1 MPIRFPQFYFR
12 IGFVLEFR
20 PLSAV
25 EIRGLLAWSLRAIEL
40 PSMASVDR
48 ETIATI
54 IRITGGN
61 FRLHNSGSR
70 NSLNYAYSKETL
82 RLKLPLKL
90 FAQTPV
96 QFAQCDTAMIA
107 KLALGQPAR
116 FKLSRTNS
124 AICSRLRRFL
134 RG

>member
-20 PLSAV
+20 RLSAV

-40 PSMASVDR
+40 PSMASVDQ

-61 FRLHNSGSR
+61 FRLLAR
-70 NSLNYAYSKETL
+70 LLMQIERILKLNSLN
-82 RLKLPLKL
+82 
-90 FAQTPV
+90 
-96 QFAQCDTAMIA
+96 
-107 KLALGQPAR
+107 
-116 FKLSRTNS
+116 
-124 AICSRLRRFL
+124 
-134 RG
+134 